1 MGSVAVTGSARWL
14 GRVRGRADRDGTVTQ
29 TLSLSSRTWAE
40 EQFGTCELGDARRT
54 RRLVTV
60 AAQMAARPDESTPDQ
75 SESWADCQAAYRLFD
90 SDDVTHAAILEP
102 HFRATRVA
110 GAPGDVQLMICDTT
124 EIDFGGRRK
133 IRGAGP
139 TGSGGGKGFFL
150 HTALMLDAR
159 RGEILGLAGQRLFYR
174 TPTPK
179 TMSKSV
185 RRKRGSAEAQVW
197 RHLLAELGTPPAG
210 VRWIH
215 VCDRG
220 ADDYEVFLQALLTHT
235 SVIIRAAKLHRKII
249 AADGRKRALSD
260 VLAELPAVGTR
271 TVDVRATPKLPA
283 RTALVALRFVRI
295 GLPQP
300 RVKTAWMRQ
309 HAPAEPLSLAVVELR
324 EENPPPGVEP
334 VRWVL
339 FTFEPVTTAVEAEEV
354 IAHYEQRPLIE
365 EYHKAIKTG
374 CRLEARRYETATRL
388 ERVAAVSA
396 VVAVRLLQLKTAAHR
411 TPHRPARDFA
421 PAGWIKLLALARKK
435 PLDPDITIRDFLRQL
450 AGLGGHL
457 GRKCDGPPGWI
468 TLWRGAE
475 KLHILTRGAQLYARS
490 GCV

>member
-1 MGSVAVTGSARWL
+1 MAE
-14 GRVRGRADRDGTVTQ
+14 
-29 TLSLSSRTWAE
+29 TLSLSGRTWAE

-90 SDDVTHAAILEP
+90 NDDVTHAAILAP
-102 HFRATRVA
+102 HCQATRSA
-110 GAPGDVQLMICDTT
+110 GAAGDVQLMICDTT
-124 EIDFGGRRK
+124 EIDFGGRRQ

-150 HTALMLDAR
+150 HTALALDAF

-174 TPTPK
+174 VPTPK
-179 TMSKSV
+179 SMSKSV

-197 RHLLAELGTPPAG
+197 RHLIADLGAPPEG

-220 ADDYEVFLQALLTHT
+220 ADDYEVFLQARFTQT
-235 SVIIRAAKLHRKII
+235 SVIIRAAKLHRKIV
-249 AADGRKRALSD
+249 APDRRRCKLSD
-260 VLAELPAVGTR
+260 VLEELPVCGTR
-271 TVDVRATPKLPA
+271 TIAVRATEKLPA
-283 RTALVALRFVRI
+283 RTATVQLRFVRI

-309 HAPAEPLSLAVVELR
+309 HAPTEPLPLSVVELR
-324 EENPPPGVEP
+324 EVEPPPGVEP
-334 VRWVL
+334 LRWVL
-339 FTFEPVTTAVEAEEV
+339 YTFEPVTTAVEAEQV
-354 IAHYEQRPLIE
+354 VAHYEQRPLIE
-365 EYHKAIKTG
+365 EYHKALKTG
-374 CRLEARRYETATRL
+374 CRLEARRYETAARL

-411 TPHRPARDFA
+411 TPQRPARDFA
-421 PAGWIKLLALARKK
+421 PAGWIELLALARRK

-475 KLHILTRGAQLYARS
+475 KLHLLTRGAQLYARANV
-490 GCV
+490 CKI